1 MSSPLSPNFN
11 PAYPTFPQQQPA
23 AQGPIPGAESF
34 GMPQSGL
41 SGMPQLPPPLPQDT
55 FGAPQPNGAPSPDM
69 QAFAQAMGQQQIDP
83 AAAAAAAGAPQVPPA
98 GAQQANTSQAQSG
111 IQEYPGG
118 GFAESTS
125 SEGSSLASSIFSM
138 KGLAIG
144 AATIA
149 AGIGLH
155 RVFTGHWIGQAKDVA
170 VHTWESAK
178 TTVDNYISQF
188 QEKVKDP
195 INNAIS
201 SKNKA
206 NLDGV
211 KKSFTDEVITPA
223 ETLSTDDTSKPF
235 AATLKKDF
243 NDLIQKAEDNI
254 TAEKTD
260 ALAEAE
266 FTPVEKA
273 LKNFQEQAAT
283 PNARI
288 EAEQKAKQAEANT
301 TKPETDTAAKKE
313 DSAASEGEEA
323 GKLKK
328 DDAST
333 VTDGIT
339 EGQTDK
345 GIKTELHDVPSPK
358 PESSQGF
365 FIGTRNKISS
375 AFSYLRS
382 FGSTK
387 GAQATEE
394 ATKKAAAQ
402 EKTA

>member
-55 FGAPQPNGAPSPDM
+55 FGAPQPNGAPTPDM

-83 AAAAAAAGAPQVPPA
+83 AVAAAAAGAPQTPPA
-98 GAQQANTSQAQSG
+98 GAQQANTPQAQSG

-118 GFAESTS
+118 GFAESAS
-125 SEGSSLASSIFSM
+125 SEGSGLASSIFSL

-155 RVFTGHWIGQAKDVA
+155 RVITGHWIGQAKDAA

-178 TTVDNYISQF
+178 TTVDNYINQF

-243 NDLIQKAEDNI
+243 NELIQKAEDNI

-273 LKNFQEQAAT
+273 LKDFRDKVAT
-283 PNARI
+283 PKASD
-288 EAEQKAKQAEANT
+288 EAAQKAKQAEANT
-301 TKPETDTAAKKE
+301 TSTETGTT
-313 DSAASEGEEA
+313 G
-323 GKLKK
+323 K
-328 DDAST
+328 DDAITDKDSIT
-333 VTDGIT
+333 DDITKRDDGIKPKI
-339 EGQTDK
+339 E
-345 GIKTELHDVPSPK
+345 VPSPK
-358 PESSQGF
+358 KPVVEPAKTEPSLTNR
-365 FIGTRNKISS
+365 IGNKISS